1 MGVRYLNGIIKSKCA
16 RAISHQSLRDYSGK
30 TIAIDTSIY
39 IHKYLGDNAL
49 MESMYFMMAQFRY
62 FSITPIFIFDGVPPT
77 EKHDVMQSRE
87 RFRQIAV
94 TRYQEASEEMHHHVK
109 CMKMQAESEPA
120 NDDESTSNSNSNSNI
135 NININININKI
146 TVLERKLRTLKKRFV
161 RANACEISD
170 LKRLMRSFNMRY
182 IESEGESDLLCAHI
196 VKCGLAFA
204 CMSDDMD
211 MFLYGCPRVLRH
223 VNLWHGT
230 CVEYRLELILQ
241 ELGVTLDG
249 FRMICVLSGTDY
261 SCSETD
267 AVANTNA
274 DGELVIRHH
283 KHNHNRERSWRD
295 RLYLSDIIE
304 CYHDFIHGDDRED
317 CDGNHDI
324 DFYTWMK
331 QHMMMKHVDDVEK
344 CIDVESL
351 RRVQKMF
358 SANIAESQTFS
369 LDSVLQIQK
378 PNPPTDDG
386 LVPARVK
393 KLMARYNFIYV

>member
-30 TIAIDTSIY
+30 TIVVDTSIY
-39 IHKYLGDNAL
+39 IHKYLGENAL

-62 FSITPIFIFDGVPPT
+62 FNITPIFIFDGVPPT
-77 EKHDVMQSRE
+77 EKRDVIQSRE
-87 RFRQIAV
+87 HFRQMAV
-94 TRYQEASEEMHHHVK
+94 TKYQETSEEIQRQVNGK
-109 CMKMQAESEPA
+109 TESEPMNM
-120 NDDESTSNSNSNSNI
+120 NDDESILSNNNNNHNNSHINSH
-135 NININININKI
+135 KI
-146 TVLERKLRTLKKRFV
+146 TVLERKLRTLRKRFV

-211 MFLYGCPRVLRH
+211 MFLYGCPRVMRH

-261 SCSETD
+261 ATN
-267 AVANTNA
+267 AVANTTIA
-274 DGELVIRHH
+274 AGEIVIRHH
-283 KHNHNRERSWRD
+283 KHDDHNRARSWRD
-295 RLYLSDIIE
+295 RLYLSDIIDH
-304 CYHDFIHGDDRED
+304 YHEFIHSDDRRED
-317 CDGNHDI
+317 RDGNDDI

-331 QHMMMKHVDDVEK
+331 DHTMMNDYADGVEK
-344 CIDVESL
+344 CIDVDSL
-351 RRVQKMF
+351 RRVHNMF
-358 SANIAESQTFS
+358 SADIAESQTFS
-369 LDSVLQIQK
+369 LDSVLQIQQ

-386 LVPARVK
+386 LVPMRVK

>member
-87 RFRQIAV
+87 RFRQMAV
-94 TRYQEASEEMHHHVK
+94 TKYQETSEEIQRQVNGK
-109 CMKMQAESEPA
+109 TESEPM
-120 NDDESTSNSNSNSNI
+120 NDDESILSNNHNNSH
-135 NININININKI
+135 KI

-261 SCSETD
+261 SCSETE
-267 AVANTNA
+267 AAANTDA

-295 RLYLSDIIE
+295 RLYLSDIIDH
-304 CYHDFIHGDDRED
+304 YHDFSHSDDRED